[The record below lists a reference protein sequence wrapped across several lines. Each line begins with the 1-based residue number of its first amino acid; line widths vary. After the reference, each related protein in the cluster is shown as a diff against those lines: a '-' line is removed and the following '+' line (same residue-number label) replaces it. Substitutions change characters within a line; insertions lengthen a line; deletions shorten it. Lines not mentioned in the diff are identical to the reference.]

1 MSNDARAI
9 IVLWIF
15 FLGVVSTFWI
25 VLFSYRFTELL
36 ESYLDKSKFVAS
48 NRKLLSHAGLVAL
61 LIRNCAMALM
71 FLIPRFCKKRGLIEK
86 DELLN
91 LPIHLKRKLLVPWM
105 ISGFTLFAASIYRFF
120 LFFDSKA

>member
-1 MSNDARAI
+1 MNNVVLAI
-9 IVLWIF
+9 VVISIF
-15 FLGVVSTFWI
+15 FLGIVSTFWI
-25 VLFSYRFTELL
+25 ILSSYRITELL

-48 NRKLLSHAGLVAL
+48 NRKVLFHAGLVGL

-71 FLIPRFCKKRGLIEK
+71 FLIPRICEKRGLIEK

-120 LFFDSKA
+120 VL